1 MVKYVGVVECQ
12 SIMSKMKWDK
22 VCKNGP
28 SKLCGRQSL
37 KNLRGSSL
45 LIVPKSLQIITLML
59 SNVETGKQ
67 KLNFMISKN
76 WNLSAFAF
84 DF

>member
-1 MVKYVGVVECQ
+1 MWKTVF
-12 SIMSKMKWDK
+12 
-22 VCKNGP
+22 
-28 SKLCGRQSL
+28 
-37 KNLRGSSL
+37 KNLRGYSL